1 MRLPKFCYT
10 TPSPEAETKTP
21 DFHKPETPE
30 PGKPPFLKSS
40 SAPASAEGE
49 PPAEG
54 GGLSSKQ
61 DLKLDLDLT
70 QPEVIIQIPETENKV
85 DFWSSQSTDRRQGKV
100 SGTQSKVESDV

>member
-54 GGLSSKQ
+54 GGLSSKE

-70 QPEVIIQIPETENKV
+70 QPEVIIQIPETENNV
-85 DFWSSQSTDRRQGKV
+85 DFRSSQFDRRQGKV